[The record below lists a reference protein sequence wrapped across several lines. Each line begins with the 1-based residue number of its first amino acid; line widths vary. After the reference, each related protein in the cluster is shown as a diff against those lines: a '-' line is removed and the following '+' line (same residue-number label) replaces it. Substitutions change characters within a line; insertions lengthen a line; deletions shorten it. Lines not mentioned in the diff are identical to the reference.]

1 MVAIDLVNKEIDL
14 LSDKI
19 QLKLNIQMEQGEKAI
34 QEVKALLT
42 NQTKSMVEGFDADSM
57 KGFKISMALMKQKL
71 QKTLFVGS
79 GKEDLLDGF
88 LESVVMIFVNA
99 VSEIQNSKHEQ
110 NKVHTVYKDIVV
122 KE

>member
-42 NQTKSMVEGFDADSM
+42 NQTKSMVEGFDAYSM

-110 NKVHTVYKDIVV
+110 NKVHTVYKNIVV